1 MKSVKSSVRP
11 VVVPD
16 HPRPQ
21 LRAVS
26 SAVMLRDL
34 RREYA
39 GHEVVRGVSLEIR
52 EGEIFGLL
60 GPNGAGKTTLLSMI
74 STRIRPTS
82 GDAWVHGKHVVH
94 DVDAARRLLN
104 VAPQE
109 EALYPSLT
117 AAENLS
123 FFAELYGVPR
133 AQRRQQVSEALDV
146 VGLSSRKDDRVAT
159 YSGGMRRRLNL
170 GCALVS
176 APRLVLLDEPTVAV
190 DPQSRA
196 HIFDAVRALR
206 ARGTTILYTTHY
218 LEEAENLCDRIAI
231 MDDGRVVACGTL
243 PQLLSLSNANEV
255 IDLRLLHPP
264 ETVAPIEAVDG
275 VRKVEAVG
283 NEVRIFTTRAQ
294 QALPRVYRAVS
305 ALGQSI
311 IRTRVTPVTLD
322 DVFLELTG
330 KELRD

>member
-1 MKSVKSSVRP
+1 MKTSLRSVPLSEPRRP
-11 VVVPD
+11 
-16 HPRPQ
+16 R

-39 GHEVVRGVSLEIR
+39 GREVVRGVSLEIR

-60 GPNGAGKTTLLSMI
+60 GPNGVGKTTLLSMI
-74 STRIRPTS
+74 STRLRPTA
-82 GDAWVHGKHVVH
+82 GDAWVHGKHVTR
-94 DVDAARRLLN
+94 DVNAVRRLLN
-104 VAPQE
+104 FAPQE

-133 AQRRQQVSEALDV
+133 PERARRVADALEAVQLT
-146 VGLSSRKDDRVAT
+146 GRKDDRVST

-176 APRLVLLDEPTVAV
+176 GPRVVLLDEPTVAV

-196 HIFDAVRALR
+196 HIFDAVRKLR
-206 ARGTTILYTTHY
+206 AQGTTILYTTHY

-231 MDDGRVVACGTL
+231 MDEGQVVACGTL
-243 PQLLSLSNANEV
+243 GELLAHSRATEV
-255 IDLRLLHPP
+255 IELRLLTPP
-264 ETVAPIEAVDG
+264 ETVAPVEAVDG
-275 VRKVEAVG
+275 VQKIETVG
-283 NEVRIFTTRAQ
+283 NEIRIFTARAQ
-294 QALPRVYRAVS
+294 QALPRVYRALS
-305 ALGQSI
+305 GLGHGI
-311 IRTRVTPVTLD
+311 LRTRVTPVTLD

>member
-1 MKSVKSSVRP
+1 MKSSVRP
-11 VVVPD
+11 LVVPD

-21 LRAVS
+21 LRAVW
-26 SAVMLRDL
+26 SAVVLRDL
-34 RREYA
+34 RRDY
-39 GHEVVRGVSLEIR
+39 GGREVVRGISLEIP

-74 STRIRPTS
+74 STRLRPTS
-82 GDAWVHGKHVVH
+82 GDAWVHGKHVVR
-94 DVDAARRLLN
+94 DVNAVRRLLN

-133 AQRRQQVSEALDV
+133 AERARRVADALEV
-146 VGLSSRKDDRVAT
+146 VELTGRKDDRVAT

-176 APRLVLLDEPTVAV
+176 GPRLLLLDEPTVAV

-196 HIFDAVRALR
+196 HIFDAVRTLR
-206 ARGTTILYTTHY
+206 VQGTTIVYTTHS
-218 LEEAENLCDRIAI
+218 LGEAENLCDRVAI
-231 MDDGRVVACGTL
+231 MDEGQVVACGTL
-243 PQLLSLSNANEV
+243 AELLAHSRATEV
-255 IDLRLLHPP
+255 IELRLLVPP
-264 ETVAPIEAVDG
+264 VTVAPLEAVEG
-275 VRKVEAVG
+275 VQKVETVG
-283 NEVRIFTTRAQ
+283 NEIRIFTTRAQ
-294 QALPRVYRAVS
+294 HALPRVYRALS
-305 ALGQSI
+305 GLGHGI
-311 IRTRVTPVTLD
+311 LRTRVTPVTLD

>member
-1 MKSVKSSVRP
+1 MKTSLRP
-11 VVVPD
+11 IPVLEL
-16 HPRPQ
+16 PRPH

-26 SAVMLRDL
+26 SAVVLRDL

-39 GHEVVRGVSLEIR
+39 GRDVVSGVSLEIPA
-52 EGEIFGLL
+52 GEIFGLL

-74 STRIRPTS
+74 STHLRPTS
-82 GDAWVHGKHVVH
+82 GDAWVFGKHVTQ
-94 DVDAARRLLN
+94 DVDAVRRLLN

-123 FFAELYGVPR
+123 FLAELYGVPR
-133 AQRRQQVSEALDV
+133 SERARRVAEALEAV
-146 VGLSSRKDDRVAT
+146 ELTGRKDDRVST

-196 HIFDAVRALR
+196 HIFDAVRKLR
-206 ARGTTILYTTHY
+206 TRGTTIVYTTHY
-218 LEEAENLCDRIAI
+218 LEEAEDLCDRIAI
-231 MDDGRVVACGTL
+231 MDEGEVVACGSL
-243 PQLLSLSNANEV
+243 AELLAHSRATEV
-255 IDLRLLHPP
+255 IELRLQAAAATITP
-264 ETVAPIEAVDG
+264 
-275 VRKVEAVG
+275 VEAVEGVQRVETVG
-283 NEVRIFTTRAQ
+283 NEIRIFTARAQ
-294 QALPRVYRAVS
+294 HALPRIYRALTG
-305 ALGQSI
+305 LGHRI
-311 IRTRVTPVTLD
+311 LRTRVTPVTLD